1 MAKMNDR
8 QQEAVDCLDGA
19 LLLLAGA
26 GTGKTTVIVHR
37 IANLV
42 MHQVAP
48 SSILAVT
55 FTNKAAREM
64 RERVGAMLGP
74 GIAKQMTI
82 STFHSFCS
90 MVLRRHIA
98 KLGYSRNFSIAGE
111 GYQQGLINEI
121 MKELGQVGQ
130 GYDTMLWRTRISLAK
145 AEDWWPDDLR
155 ENSPYP
161 GPPRSPTSMSVI
173 RRGCA

>member
-1 MAKMNDR
+1 MAKMNER

-42 MHQVAP
+42 MHQVSP

-64 RERVGAMLGP
+64 RERIGAMLGP
-74 GIAKQMTI
+74 GISMHSARPFFG
-82 STFHSFCS
+82 ST
-90 MVLRRHIA
+90 
-98 KLGYSRNFSIAGE
+98 SRNWATAG
-111 GYQQGLINEI
+111 
-121 MKELGQVGQ
+121 
-130 GYDTMLWRTRISLAK
+130 TFR
-145 AEDWWPDDLR
+145 LR
-155 ENSPYP
+155 GRATNKVS
-161 GPPRSPTSMSVI
+161 STKS
-173 RRGCA
+173 